1 MMMKKQQQEEQKHQ
15 NTWHDNE
22 DADMAMTLEQISDVY
37 AEGTI
42 DTPKDE

>member
-15 NTWHDNE
+15 NAWHDNE
-22 DADMAMTLEQISDVY
+22 DADMAITLEQISDVY

>member
-1 MMMKKQQQEEQKHQ
+1 MMKKQPAEEPQTQ
-15 NTWHDNE
+15 NAWLDHE
-22 DADMAMTLEQISDVY
+22 DADMAVTIEQISDVY

>member
-1 MMMKKQQQEEQKHQ
+1 MKKQQQEEQKYQ
-15 NTWHDNE
+15 NAWHDNE

>member
-1 MMMKKQQQEEQKHQ
+1 MKKQQLEEQKHQ
-15 NTWHDNE
+15 NAWHDNE
-22 DADMAMTLEQISDVY
+22 DADMAITLEQISDVY

>member
-1 MMMKKQQQEEQKHQ
+1 MMKKQQNGEQENQHAWLE
-15 NTWHDNE
+15 NE
-22 DADMAMTLEQISDVY
+22 DADMAITLEQISDVY

>member
-1 MMMKKQQQEEQKHQ
+1 MMKKQQNDEQQ
-15 NTWHDNE
+15 NQNAWHEHE
-22 DADMAMTLEQISDVY
+22 DADMAITLEQISDVY

>member
-1 MMMKKQQQEEQKHQ
+1 MKKQPEDVQQNQQ
-15 NTWHDNE
+15 AWHDAE
-22 DADMAMTLEQISDVY
+22 DVDMAITLEQISDVY

>member
-1 MMMKKQQQEEQKHQ
+1 MKKEPTEKQKNDTSYLNENEE
-15 NTWHDNE
+15 
-22 DADMAMTLEQISDVY
+22 ADMAITLEQISDVY

>member
-1 MMMKKQQQEEQKHQ
+1 MMKKKQTDEQNQQ
-15 NTWHDNE
+15 NAWHDNE
-22 DADMAMTLEQISDVY
+22 DADMAITLEQISDVY